1 MSYLFSFSDI
11 KQNRFYF
18 RPSSKLMADR
28 KKMGRGNGKTEL
40 QKFGYL
46 ENEKNFL
53 DEIKSF
59 FHNYLRTLFD
69 EKN

>member
-1 MSYLFSFSDI
+1 
-11 KQNRFYF
+11 
-18 RPSSKLMADR
+18 MADR
-28 KKMGRGNGKTEL
+28 KKMGRGNGKTEI

>member
-1 MSYLFSFSDI
+1 
-11 KQNRFYF
+11 
-18 RPSSKLMADR
+18 MADR
-28 KKMGRGNGKTEL
+28 KKMGRRKGKTEI

-46 ENEKNFL
+46 ENKKNFL

-59 FHNYLRTLFD
+59 FRNYLRTLFD